1 MRAGRQRFLPPLRA
15 ALQLRTTSALTRI
28 NRDLRGEALD

>member
-1 MRAGRQRFLPPLRA
+1 MRSTRQRFLPPMCA
-15 ALQLRTTSALTRI
+15 ALQLRTTAALMRI